1 MATLAHASTD
11 WQVFA
16 NKNGG
21 MCEKFDELHEEL

>member
-1 MATLAHASTD
+1 MATLVRDSTD